1 MPKIRVFEAFA
12 GIGAQHKSIKK
23 INKKNYN
30 TKFQVVGISD
40 WYVSA
45 NIAYSVIH
53 HNLTVDTVNE
63 ILKKYN
69 MDSLEDKIRYWKS
82 NDFSIDSKRIS
93 KKIPKNIEVLNY
105 LVAAN
110 LLSNN
115 YSNIKEFSGETLSK
129 LKIDLLT
136 YSFPCQGLSVANM
149 GRSLGIMDQN
159 STSHLVWEIDRILD
173 EAKEKPKY
181 LLLENVKML
190 VTKYKNEY
198 QKWIQKLEEHG
209 YKTFTGVF
217 NANNHNSLQK
227 RERVFALS
235 VLKDLKTPFDN
246 DIEFAYYVRN
256 IKNNTTKNN
265 LERQYKEILDV
276 TNEKYPDEAL
286 EALIPDTPS
295 RYKMIT
301 DNKCLSDLV
310 LAKKNS
316 YRINTLTTKQ
326 DRNPNV
332 GVIYFKNNVKNKLQH
347 RFITPREAFKIMGFE
362 DKDFNLI
369 KPFIEQNI
377 INHNQLYLMAGNSI
391 DVNVLEDIFETIV
404 KIEELNNEK

>member
-1 MPKIRVFEAFA
+1 
-12 GIGAQHKSIKK
+12 
-23 INKKNYN
+23 
-30 TKFQVVGISD
+30 
-40 WYVSA
+40 
-45 NIAYSVIH
+45 
-53 HNLTVDTVNE
+53 
-63 ILKKYN
+63 
-69 MDSLEDKIRYWKS
+69 
-82 NDFSIDSKRIS
+82 
-93 KKIPKNIEVLNY
+93 
-105 LVAAN
+105 
-110 LLSNN
+110 
-115 YSNIKEFSGETLSK
+115 
-129 LKIDLLT
+129 
-136 YSFPCQGLSVANM
+136 M
-149 GRSLGIMDQN
+149 GRSLGIMNQN
-159 STSHLVWEIDRILD
+159 STSHLVWEIDRILN

-265 LERQYKEILDV
+265 LEKQYKEILDV

-295 RYKMIT
+295 RYKMIR

-310 LAKKNS
+310 LAKKTH
-316 YRINTLTTKQ
+316 IVLTL
-326 DRNPNV
+326 
-332 GVIYFKNNVKNKLQH
+332 
-347 RFITPREAFKIMGFE
+347 
-362 DKDFNLI
+362 
-369 KPFIEQNI
+369 
-377 INHNQLYLMAGNSI
+377 
-391 DVNVLEDIFETIV
+391 
-404 KIEELNNEK
+404 